1 MIDFRGVS
9 RFYDGFRALHDVSL
23 KVGEGEIAVLVGPN
37 GAGKSTMLRIAAG
50 LLEPSSG
57 EVRLGGGEGRSP
69 AESRGI
75 AGYLPEN
82 AACYDELTAQENLR
96 YFCSLRGLGGS
107 KLEKRVEELLRTV
120 GLAGETKLVS
130 DFSKGMRQRLGIAV
144 SLAGRPA
151 VVLWDEPSSGLDPS
165 GRLLLR
171 DIIAALKKE
180 GASILVS
187 SHDLRESA
195 LLADRVCLV
204 FKGEIR
210 FLGKADGPE
219 LEGLYREVVG

>member
-1 MIDFRGVS
+1 MIDFRNVS
-9 RFYDGFRALHDVSL
+9 KYYDGFQALNDVSF

-50 LLEPSSG
+50 LLGQSSG
-57 EVRLGGGEGRSP
+57 EVRLGNKKALSP
-69 AESRGI
+69 ARARSVV
-75 AGYLPEN
+75 GYLPEN
-82 AACYDELTAQENLR
+82 AACYDELSARENLR
-96 YFCSLRGLGGS
+96 YFGALRGLGGK
-107 KLEKRVEELLRTV
+107 KLDERVESLLKTV
-120 GLAGETKLVS
+120 DLAGEMKLVR

-144 SLAGRPA
+144 SLAGKPK

-171 DIIAALKKE
+171 DIIGSLKME
-180 GASILVS
+180 GASMLVS

-204 FKGEIR
+204 YKGKIR
-210 FLGKADGPE
+210 FNGKADGPE
-219 LEGLYREVVG
+219 LEKLYSEVVG

>member
-9 RFYDGFRALHDVSL
+9 KSYDGFPALKDASL
-23 KVGEGEIAVLVGPN
+23 QVGDGEIAVLVGSN
-37 GAGKSTMLRIAAG
+37 GAGKSTMLKIAAG

-57 EVRLGGGEGRSP
+57 EVRLGGGEGLPP
-69 AESRGI
+69 AQARR
-75 AGYLPEN
+75 AVGYLPEN
-82 AACYDELTAQENLR
+82 AACYEELTARENLR
-96 YFCSLRGLGGS
+96 YFCSLRGLSGR
-107 KLEKRVEELLRTV
+107 KLEGRVAELLKMV
-120 GLAGETKLVS
+120 GLAAETKLVR

-144 SLAGRPA
+144 SLAGRPK

-171 DIIAALKKE
+171 DILEALKKE

-195 LLADRVCLV
+195 LLADTVVLV
-204 FKGEIR
+204 YKGGLRFK
-210 FLGKADGPE
+210 GKADGPE
-219 LEGLYREVVG
+219 LERLYKEVVG

>member
-1 MIDFRGVS
+1 VIEFCSVS
-9 RFYDGFRALHDVSL
+9 KSYDGFRALHEVSV
-23 KVGEGEIAVLVGPN
+23 KVAEGEIAVLVGPN
-37 GAGKSTMLRIAAG
+37 GAGKSTMLKIAAG

-57 EVRLGGGEGRSP
+57 DVRLGDGDGLAP
-69 AESRGI
+69 AR
-75 AGYLPEN
+75 ARRLVGYLPEN
-82 AACYDELTAQENLR
+82 AACYDELSARENLR
-96 YFCSLRGLGGS
+96 YFCSLRGLGGK
-107 KLEKRVEELLRTV
+107 KLEERVESLLRTV
-120 GLAGETKLVS
+120 DLAGEEKLVR

-144 SLAGRPA
+144 SLAGRPK

-171 DIIAALKKE
+171 DIIASLKKE

-204 FKGEIR
+204 FKGELR
-210 FLGKADGPE
+210 FQGKADGPE
-219 LEGLYREVVG
+219 LEKIYSEVVG